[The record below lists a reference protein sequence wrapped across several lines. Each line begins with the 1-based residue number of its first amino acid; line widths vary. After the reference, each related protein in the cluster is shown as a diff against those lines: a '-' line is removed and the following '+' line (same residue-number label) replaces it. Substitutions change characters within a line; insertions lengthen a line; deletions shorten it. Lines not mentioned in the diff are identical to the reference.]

1 VQEKKAIKADRRIK
15 IIAGRLVRELERAL
29 SSESQYRN
37 ELELFAKVLAQKKG
51 DSNKIYSLHEP
62 ETCCISKGKE
72 HKKYLDFNLLN
83 SKLKSRG

>member
-1 VQEKKAIKADRRIK
+1 
-15 IIAGRLVRELERAL
+15 
-29 SSESQYRN
+29 
-37 ELELFAKVLAQKKG
+37 ELELFAKLLAQKKG
-51 DSNKIYSLHEP
+51 DNNKIYSLHEP

>member
-1 VQEKKAIKADRRIK
+1 MQEKKAIKADRRIK
-15 IIAGRLVRELERAL
+15 IIAGRLVRELERVL

-51 DSNKIYSLHEP
+51 DSNKIFSLHDP
-62 ETCCISKGKE
+62 KTCCISKGKE

>member
-15 IIAGRLVRELERAL
+15 IIAGRLVRELERVL
-29 SSESQYRN
+29 PSESQYRN
-37 ELELFAKVLAQKKG
+37 ELELFAKLLAQKKG

-72 HKKYLDFNLLN
+72 HEKYLDFNLLN